1 MRALPNLSALRAF
14 EAAARHESFV
24 RAAEEPSLTPAAIS
38 RHVRHLEAE
47 LGQALF
53 VRSHRAVSLTEAGTR
68 LATRTSAAFAEIAGF
83 ERHERAAR
91 PTLTLDV
98 DADVLVY
105 WLLPRLTPDVLD
117 GFEADLR
124 IRSSI
129 DQPRLFPADTAI
141 AVTWGATDREG
152 YSRRRLPVPRLMVM
166 AAADGRV
173 RRTSDLDGACLLHER
188 DDGWWRRAFDAA
200 GRPYPERARSLT
212 LDRNDELL
220 DAAARG
226 LGVTVGDGVI
236 GDALLRAGRLIAL
249 EDSPVL
255 SSRSYYLMVN
265 RRRAGAAVG
274 PVVRWL
280 EAEAAAFSAG
290 QGRAD

>member
-1 MRALPNLSALRAF
+1 MRGLPNLSALRAF
-14 EAAARHESFV
+14 EAAARHESFA
-24 RAAEEPSLTPAAIS
+24 RAAEELSLTPAAIS
-38 RHVRHLEAE
+38 RHVRNLETE

-53 VRSHRAVSLTEAGTR
+53 ARSHRAVSLTEAGTR

-141 AVTWGATDREG
+141 AVTWGAVDREG
-152 YSRRRLPVPRLMVM
+152 YSRRRLLVPRLMAM
-166 AAADGRV
+166 AATHGRV
-173 RRTSDLDGACLLHER
+173 RCMDDLDGACLLHER
-188 DDGWWRRAFDAA
+188 DDGWWRRTFDAA
-200 GRPYPERARSLT
+200 GRAYPERARSLT

-220 DAAARG
+220 SAAARG
-226 LGVTVGDGVI
+226 LGVTIGDDVV
-236 GDALLRAGRLIAL
+236 GDALLREGRLIAL

-265 RRRAGAAVG
+265 RRHGGALAG

-280 EAEAAAFSAG
+280 EAEAAAFARDQEEVG
-290 QGRAD
+290 